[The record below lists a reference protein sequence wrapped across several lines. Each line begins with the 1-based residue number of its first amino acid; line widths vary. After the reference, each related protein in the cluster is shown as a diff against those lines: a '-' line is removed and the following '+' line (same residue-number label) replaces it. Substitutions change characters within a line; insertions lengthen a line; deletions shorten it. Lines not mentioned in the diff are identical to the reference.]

1 MLIYFCILSKV
12 KSHTKHILFC
22 TILIFKEIGY
32 ISSRKCFFFLF
43 YFFFFYSVGV
53 LFLSLSW
60 RADLVPE
67 AHVDLVKDMASH
79 RSQYSLYSLH
89 DNEAFEGF
97 DIKIVQNGTRAR
109 AS

>member
-1 MLIYFCILSKV
+1 M
-12 KSHTKHILFC
+12 
-22 TILIFKEIGY
+22 
-32 ISSRKCFFFLF
+32 FFFFVL
-43 YFFFFYSVGV
+43 FFFCFYSVGV

-67 AHVDLVKDMASH
+67 AHMDLVKDMASH